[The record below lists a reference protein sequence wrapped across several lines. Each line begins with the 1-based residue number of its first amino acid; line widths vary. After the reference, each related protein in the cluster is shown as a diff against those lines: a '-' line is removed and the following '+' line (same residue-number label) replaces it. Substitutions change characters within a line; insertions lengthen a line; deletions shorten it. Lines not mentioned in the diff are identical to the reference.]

1 MSGIKFKRTVL
12 QATSILIAQGYQPS
26 KSHPL
31 PEIVQFW
38 KEPTAGVLCNI
49 EFQLRPHSFPPV
61 RSFEIELRRTRLP
74 DYPVDDSRYAPLTGD
89 LPNLL
94 WFVYKTRVL
103 PVGRHWEFVDEQN
116 LLEQVTRAE
125 MWLRDYCIKWLEDPL
140 SKNFF

>member
-1 MSGIKFKRTVL
+1 MPGIKFKHIVL
-12 QATSILIAQGYQPS
+12 RSASILIAEGYQPS

-38 KEPTAGVLCNI
+38 KEPVAGVLCNV

-74 DYPVDDSRYAPLTGD
+74 NYPIGDSRYTPLIGD

-103 PVGRHWEFVDEQN
+103 PIGQHWEFADEQS
-116 LLEQVTRAE
+116 LQEQVMRAQV
-125 MWLRDYCIKWLEDPL
+125 WLRDYCIKWLEDPQ